1 MGSEV
6 VEVLKQ
12 VKDIWMSDIKR
23 YIIPALELMVISFIL
38 MFFIMILTVPLYFL
52 SIPFVIFM
60 ESQASWLTLLLI
72 PLLIMFYLI
81 LFFISLIA
89 RSIIDG
95 GTVKVVGGLMKGEDY
110 RFFDIFRRGWAGK
123 WNYMK
128 LELVNMVV
136 QMTIVY
142 SIFGL
147 AVLVIIILLLI
158 FGFGPLSTL
167 IVLATLVGAAIVIIF
182 VSIFMIPF
190 SFFTFTIHYREGTGA
205 LRSAGRALR
214 FMMGR
219 KWDTLLLGSVFY
231 LIVMVGGYIPGAGL
245 IIQMCANIFMY
256 QCSLLLFPGKV
267 KRPRSGGS

>member
-12 VKDIWMSDIKR
+12 VKDMWMSDLKR
-23 YIIPALELMVISFIL
+23 YIVPALELLVISFIL
-38 MFFIMILTVPLYFL
+38 IFLIMIFVFPLYFL
-52 SIPFVIFM
+52 SIPSVIFM
-60 ESQASWLTLLLI
+60 EGQAYWFSFLLI
-72 PLLIMFYLI
+72 PLVILFYLL
-81 LFFISLIA
+81 LFFISLFA

-95 GTVKVVGGLMKGEDY
+95 GTVKVVGGLMNGEDY
-110 RFFDIFRRGWAGK
+110 RFFDILRKGWAGK
-123 WNYMK
+123 WHYMK

-147 AVLVIIILLLI
+147 AVLIMILLLLV
-158 FGFGPLSTL
+158 FGVDTL
-167 IVLATLVGAAIVIIF
+167 FMLVTLAILVGAIIVLIP

-190 SFFTFTIHYREGTGA
+190 PFFSFTIHYREGTGA

-219 KWDTLLLGSVFY
+219 KWDTFLLGSVFY